1 MCRLW
6 VLFLLFLF
14 SPVYTDPYTKEGW
27 KKIKDSNFN
36 DIIHPNYSEF
46 FTKEMQDQIIGK
58 DIEVIKDNNNYKDY
72 ERWVVIEKYS
82 SNFTWYIIDEMIEE
96 YIQR

>member
-1 MCRLW
+1 MIVKIKNFKTLE
-6 VLFLLFLF
+6 
-14 SPVYTDPYTKEGW
+14 KEGW

-58 DIEVIKDNNNYKDY
+58 DIEVIKDNNNYK
-72 ERWVVIEKYS
+72 V
-82 SNFTWYIIDEMIEE
+82 
-96 YIQR
+96 